1 MYNRYHKK
9 THIHI
14 LSLCFFDKGIQKVKK
29 ETIMTNCNQNYNDIR
44 VRNNNHNQQ
53 HESIDNQHASG
64 KRYSNSVYNTR
75 RTANPFH
82 AQNYYEQYPH
92 RNYNR
97 DHESNRYGTRREC
110 HGDQPLQNHHR
121 ITRDASLFVSNGLR
135 FRQLGKSECEVV
147 GLEGAKTATSVIIPA
162 VTHRLSLTV
171 TRIGK
176 NAFRGAINIRE
187 ISIPA
192 TCSSVGAWAFSGS
205 TIEKIELLP
214 SIKDIEE
221 GAFADCQHLVRVD
234 MARCSVKAI
243 PAKCF
248 INCAQLSWVR
258 VPTELEVIGEAAFE
272 RCYGLCKIWLP
283 DTVRELHAQAYKDCF
298 GVKALACMSDHIS
311 VLADD
316 CFCGLTNLETVNAS
330 AFFIAKAK
338 GALPLQVFEKGMI
351 TDNSTVS
358 SLGILWKVDMRYPIN
373 FMRIRNNITVI
384 AEDAFA
390 DANYITIVFVPTSIR
405 VLLPGA
411 FRILQTKPIMVNGK
425 MVMQPN
431 TFHFPS
437 IRYDGTID
445 EWQTI
450 IKPRP
455 AGYVTSP
462 VKIECRDG
470 IVTDLL

>member
-1 MYNRYHKK
+1 MTYFDRVPKHHDDIRLKNDYNRSESRDSE
-9 THIHI
+9 
-14 LSLCFFDKGIQKVKK
+14 LSYSNRENTKPHGYGNRQEFQK
-29 ETIMTNCNQNYNDIR
+29 
-44 VRNNNHNQQ
+44 RNNYGSKQGPRQNRKFDRCGAHHNGRTEQ
-53 HESIDNQHASG
+53 SP
-64 KRYSNSVYNTR
+64 YNSRHVT
-75 RTANPFH
+75 H
-82 AQNYYEQYPH
+82 
-92 RNYNR
+92 
-97 DHESNRYGTRREC
+97 D
-110 HGDQPLQNHHR
+110 
-121 ITRDASLFVSNGLR
+121 RDASLFVSNGLR

-234 MARCSVKAI
+234 MARCSVKVI

-311 VLADD
+311 VLVDD

-437 IRYDGTID
+437 VRYDGTIA
-445 EWQTI
+445 EWQSI